1 MNIEQGNMWTIFFWG
16 EAFLMALFYKKKK
29 SENQKHVSSPCSYHC
44 KRKFIILGFKNPSLF
59 VKQMHRC
66 KAPCIDVKMQYDI
79 VSLMICVS
87 LMTII
92 INRVDKGISR
102 KFLNWRVFKECGSNF
117 KFNYNKQNLVKIHN
131 TGVNRGAKNLH
142 MSFCYRSRWKFELQ
156 LLYLNP

>member
-1 MNIEQGNMWTIFFWG
+1 MSVYMLKYLLVNGHFFGTPCIRNTFNQGHEHWTRKYVNNFFWG

-44 KRKFIILGFKNPSLF
+44 KRKFIGFKNPSLF

-66 KAPCIDVKMQYDI
+66 KTPCIDVKMQYDI

-102 KFLNWRVFKECGSNF
+102 NGSELKSFQRVWFK
-117 KFNYNKQNLVKIHN
+117 L
-131 TGVNRGAKNLH
+131 
-142 MSFCYRSRWKFELQ
+142 
-156 LLYLNP
+156 